1 MLYRKPLMPHP
12 VSAPSALPPLP
23 TVPITDAPP
32 ALVLNH
38 MEHPAHASLVLVLL
52 ILLLVCVLHVHL
64 LDIRL
69 DVVVLAALDGLF
81 FRKQSVTSRHDVCV
95 CVMQAFWHTGIHR
108 DLWLGG
114 KHVDYLHHTV
124 HAHLT

>member
-12 VSAPSALPPLP
+12 VSAPSALLPLP
-23 TVPITDAPP
+23 TVPIADAPP

-52 ILLLVCVLHVHL
+52 ILLLVCVLLVHL
-64 LDIRL
+64 LDIQL

-81 FRKQSVTSRHDVCV
+81 FRKQMSRHGMMCV
-95 CVMQAFWHTGIHR
+95 CVMQAIWHTDMHR
-108 DLWLGG
+108 DLWLG
-114 KHVDYLHHTV
+114 
-124 HAHLT
+124 ANM

>member
-1 MLYRKPLMPHP
+1 MLYRKPITPYP

-23 TVPITDAPP
+23 TVPIADAPP

-38 MEHPAHASLVLVLL
+38 MEHPAHALLVLVLL
-52 ILLLVCVLHVHL
+52 ILLLVCVLLVHL

-81 FRKQSVTSRHDVCV
+81 FRKQMSSRHDVCV
-95 CVMQAFWHTGIHR
+95 CVSCKRFGTLTYTEI
-108 DLWLGG
+108 WLG
-114 KHVDYLHHTV
+114 
-124 HAHLT
+124 ANM

>member
-23 TVPITDAPP
+23 TVPIADAPP

-38 MEHPAHASLVLVLL
+38 MEHPAHATLVLVLL
-52 ILLLVCVLHVHL
+52 ILLLVCVLLVHL

-69 DVVVLAALDGLF
+69 DVVVLDALDGLF
-81 FRKQSVTSRHDVCV
+81 FRKQMSRHGMMCV
-95 CVMQAFWHTGIHR
+95 CVSCKRFGT
-108 DLWLGG
+108 
-114 KHVDYLHHTV
+114 
-124 HAHLT
+124 LTYTEISG

>member
-1 MLYRKPLMPHP
+1 MLHP

-23 TVPITDAPP
+23 TALIVDVPP

-52 ILLLVCVLHVHL
+52 ILLLVCVLLVHL

-81 FRKQSVTSRHDVCV
+81 FRKHMSRHGMMCV
-95 CVMQAFWHTGIHR
+95 CVMQAIWHTDIHR
-108 DLWLGG
+108 DLWLG
-114 KHVDYLHHTV
+114 
-124 HAHLT
+124 ANM

>member
-1 MLYRKPLMPHP
+1 MLYRKPLTPHP

-23 TVPITDAPP
+23 TAPIADVPP

-38 MEHPAHASLVLVLL
+38 MEHPAHVLLVLVLL
-52 ILLLVCVLHVHL
+52 ILLLVCVLLVHL

-81 FRKQSVTSRHDVCV
+81 FRKQMSSRHDVCV
-95 CVMQAFWHTGIHR
+95 C
-108 DLWLGG
+108 
-114 KHVDYLHHTV
+114 
-124 HAHLT
+124 HASVLAH